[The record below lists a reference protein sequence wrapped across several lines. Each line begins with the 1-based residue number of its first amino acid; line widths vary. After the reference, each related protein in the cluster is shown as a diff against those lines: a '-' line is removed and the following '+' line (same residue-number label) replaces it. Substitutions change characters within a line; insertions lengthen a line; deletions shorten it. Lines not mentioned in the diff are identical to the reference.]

1 MVCDTGSLRMREFSG
16 SRTRTPEQRVSES
29 RVAPALQVRGR
40 RPTATANRRADQ
52 VLRPAPTS
60 EPTVAGPSSAP
71 GRPSLVF
78 HRPALRTWSRWST
91 RSAGPGPCRTRMS
104 GTRSSASSPSEPDRR
119 FTGRPGRPRHRVV
132 TGGAPHNI
140 GIPFRVNAE
149 NAGSSRPRGAP
160 PPDRGTRGAVRQ
172 HGTCL
177 AVGKHPVAAKCGRAT
192 RTARFI

>member
-1 MVCDTGSLRMREFSG
+1 MAVGLGHLSSEFPSRSCSSSSRPPANRHGQPPRRSSLR
-16 SRTRTPEQRVSES
+16 QRVNPQSQARLPPV
-29 RVAPALQVRGR
+29 RVSSS
-40 RPTATANRRADQ
+40 T
-52 VLRPAPTS
+52 
-60 EPTVAGPSSAP
+60 GPHCAP
-71 GRPSLVF
+71 GAGDRC
-78 HRPALRTWSRWST
+78 WT